1 MKATG
6 TIAGMLLVAG
16 AWLAGCAA
24 APRATQAAAEPAA
37 TAESVA
43 IADLE
48 AAFWICDYVATT
60 HGVRATPI
68 AACRYATES
77 LKREKFGGS
86 FAAMLAWWRDNKAAE
101 HGRLERTSN

>member
-6 TIAGMLLVAG
+6 TIAGMLLA
-16 AWLAGCAA
+16 ALLAGCAGA
-24 APRATQAAAEPAA
+24 PQAPRAAAEPQAPA
-37 TAESVA
+37 SQAVA
-43 IADLE
+43 IAHLE

-60 HGVRATPI
+60 RGVRATPI
-68 AACRYATES
+68 AACRYATEA

-86 FAAMLAWWRDNKAAE
+86 FAALLAWWRDNKAAE